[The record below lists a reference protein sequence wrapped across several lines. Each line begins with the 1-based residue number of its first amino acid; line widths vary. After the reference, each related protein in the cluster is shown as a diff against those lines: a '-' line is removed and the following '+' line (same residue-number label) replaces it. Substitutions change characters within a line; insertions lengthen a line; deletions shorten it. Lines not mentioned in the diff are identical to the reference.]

1 MMMIMELPPAVD
13 NDDPSTPATPDP
25 VVDITQPRMY
35 RPAPIGQKTS
45 GNRHAHSN
53 SFDSDMT
60 MALWPSPLSPSSSP
74 CAEAVDLWTA
84 QGYGNG
90 RCVELV
96 NDNMQEF
103 YINLCGPDDTPFA
116 GGEWRLH
123 VELPDQYPYKSPSIG
138 FSNKIFHPNIDE
150 LSGSVCLDVIN
161 QSWSPMFDLLN
172 IVESF
177 VPQLL
182 RYPNPTDPLNG
193 EAAALLMR
201 DTSAY
206 EAKVKEYVIRYASGK
221 QGGGKG
227 KPEGAKKGADGDDDE
242 DEDDGSISC
251 DDDDEISSLSSF
263 GSKGDGME
271 LDDMSS

>member
-1 MMMIMELPPAVD
+1 M
-13 NDDPSTPATPDP
+13 
-25 VVDITQPRMY
+25 
-35 RPAPIGQKTS
+35 
-45 GNRHAHSN
+45 
-53 SFDSDMT
+53 SDY
-60 MALWPSPLSPSSSP
+60 
-74 CAEAVDLWTA
+74 E
-84 QGYGNG
+84 
-90 RCVELV
+90 VELV

-103 YINLCGPDDTPFA
+103 YINLCGPDDK
-116 GGEWRLH
+116 
-123 VELPDQYPYKSPSIG
+123 LPDQYPYKSPSIG

-227 KPEGAKKGADGDDDE
+227 KPEGAKKGASGDDDE
-242 DEDDGSISC
+242 DEEDGSISC

-263 GSKGDGME
+263 GSKGDEME